1 MINYIRD
8 VIFLYS
14 KGFRFKKAITLAK
27 QLRSGR

>member
-8 VIFLYS
+8 VIFLYL

-27 QLRSGR
+27 QLRSGK